1 MKIKFLSFI
10 ASFFMVSFVITS
22 CLDDDNNIEYS
33 PDATIHAFALDTAGL
48 GSYKFTIDQ
57 LSREIYN
64 EDSLPV
70 HADTI
75 IDKILIK
82 TLTTASGVVTMK
94 DKSGNDSVININDS
108 IDLREDLTIKV
119 WSTEALAGI
128 SPNQTKEYTIKVRV
142 HQHDPDSLRW
152 KYINEIDN
160 QITGE
165 QKSIIL
171 GSEVLT
177 YSVVGNELRVYKN
190 SLTNFG
196 NGVSQETVGLP
207 EGQLPTS
214 IVTFQFN
221 RSITM
226 LYATSAGDG
235 HVYESAD
242 GINWGKSSMFGEGVE
257 LLLATLTNNDISR
270 ICYTKKGADNQRYF
284 YYQTN
289 DIPQETLDEAENG
302 GKVPANFPTKN
313 ISYTVYES
321 ATNIKSV
328 LLVGDT
334 ETATLADDSELET
347 TIVWAYDGSKW
358 VEFSTTSSVAYCPK
372 YTQPSIIYYNDLVY
386 IFGQNFSSIY
396 VSNQGLFWRKANSKF
411 AFPHRDWSKGGTPNP
426 SVDPEFRG
434 KTNYSMVLDPT
445 TQNLWIIFSKGNAS
459 FEEEVDKAE
468 STKSTTTET
477 RTYNHDSEVWRGRLN
492 QLWFDLANAG
502 K

>member
-1 MKIKFLSFI
+1 MRIKFLSFI

-434 KTNYSMVLDPT
+434 KTNYSMLLDPA